1 MGMAAKDK
9 KAKKAGPKGK
19 KARKL
24 AKLDNRWGEAAAVD
38 ADTGEEIR
46 KKTRRG
52 RDSKN
57 SALKGDVNRKLSKH
71 SNEGIDGFYHRLAKG
86 RAEQYQQQYQQ
97 QQQAR
102 ESRRRVVEYD
112 DSSSDSDSDSD
123 EDLDRQ
129 HGADDDCVDSEMG
142 HQNNP
147 MGGLLTMI
155 RNKNSKNRTGDDDG
169 EDESDED
176 REENGSDSDSSDSED
191 ESDSDSDDDDEEKM
205 VDDEENSKNDAN
217 DAAVAVDTS
226 ASNPGSD
233 FFRKRFGRPPLNKS
247 ELLQLEGPQTKKP
260 TMKKIA
266 CGKHVEL
273 QYTLSLVNGRNDN
286 NGNKGEDGNINDDST
301 DDILCGD
308 LLALETPEAWQASAS
323 EAYSKSTREVLQ
335 RHWIRG
341 GKKKNNPKNKNKNDA
356 ILSDT
361 QAPVYSFLARYADVF
376 ETTSATGKGSNNS
389 KSDSKTQK
397 DQHRLQVL
405 HVLNHVL
412 TLRTRIGRNNRYLKE
427 KEAAEKAAEKAA
439 AATAEEKK
447 QDDKDTAKK
456 SSSSLSLSLGDT
468 TDVVEEE
475 RDVRDQG
482 FTRPTVLV
490 LLPTRGT
497 CHRFIK
503 DLYKLSG
510 ATIDEEQEDR
520 FDADYGELIDEDD
533 EDETMDPNPKKAAKT
548 EAHRKAVLASKGKEW
563 NEFFGDKANQDDDF
577 KIGVSLIPKTAN
589 KGGKNKSNISS
600 NVSLRLYSDF
610 FKSDIIVASPLGLKM
625 LLTPDAG
632 GDDDDS
638 EDESNNKKRKG
649 SSDYLSSIEICL
661 LQHSEMILMQNWDH
675 VNDILSLLNKEP
687 ISNNGTDFS
696 RVRNY
701 LLDGQGARWRQ
712 LILSSKFWDPALLS
726 TFKRFGKSL
735 SGQVKVR
742 RKIRDGDT
750 SISRVL
756 VPVKQVFQKVP
767 TGTFAQQSKARVD
780 YFVKNLWPEL
790 KKNDQ
795 KHTLVFIPS
804 YFDFCALRNALLKLE
819 QKHLFVSVSE
829 YSRGT
834 EITRGRARFAQG
846 RKPLMLYTGRAH
858 YFHRHAIRGV
868 HNLVVL
874 GLPEHPEFYADFV
887 NLIQTTG
894 GSDNDAMDEGQH
906 RETSCLA
913 LFTKY
918 EAHALERI
926 VGSSNASRMLSSL
939 NSAFMFYS

>member
-38 ADTGEEIR
+38 ADTREEIR

-52 RDSKN
+52 RDGKN

-86 RAEQYQQQYQQ
+86 RAEQYQQQYQLQ
-97 QQQAR
+97 QQHKQATT
-102 ESRRRVVEYD
+102 SRRRVVEND
-112 DSSSDSDSDSD
+112 DSSSSSDSDSD
-123 EDLDRQ
+123 EDLDRE
-129 HGADDDCVDSEMG
+129 HEANDVDSEMG
-142 HQNNP
+142 LQNNP
-147 MGGLLTMI
+147 MGGLLSMI
-155 RNKNSKNRTGDDDG
+155 RKKHSKNHAG

-176 REENGSDSDSSDSED
+176 GEENRSDSNSGSDSDSE
-191 ESDSDSDDDDEEKM
+191 DDDVEETMIEDK
-205 VDDEENSKNDAN
+205 DNSRNDAN
-217 DAAVAVDTS
+217 DAFDPS
-226 ASNPGSD
+226 SSNAGID
-233 FFRKRFGRPPLNKS
+233 FFRKRFGRPPLNKA
-247 ELLQLEGPQTKKP
+247 ELSLLVGPQAKKP

-266 CGKHVEL
+266 CGKHVDL
-273 QYTLSLVNGRNDN
+273 QYTLPLVNDRNDDN
-286 NGNKGEDGNINDDST
+286 DDMGDDGNILGDTTN
-301 DDILCGD
+301 DILCGD

-323 EAYSKSTREVLQ
+323 EAYLKSTREVLQ
-335 RHWIRG
+335 RHWVKG
-341 GKKKNNPKNKNKNDA
+341 GKKHNPKNKNKNKKNDV
-356 ILSDT
+356 ILSDA

-376 ETTSATGKGSNNS
+376 EATSATGKGSNNS
-389 KSDSKTQK
+389 KSDRQNQK

-427 KEAAEKAAEKAA
+427 KEATEKAAEKAA
-439 AATAEEKK
+439 EEAVEEKK
-447 QDDKDTAKK
+447 QDDKDAAKK
-456 SSSSLSLSLGDT
+456 FSSSLSSSLGDT
-468 TDVVEEE
+468 TAVAEEE

-497 CHRFIK
+497 CYRFIK

-533 EDETMDPNPKKAAKT
+533 EDEPMDPNPKKAAKT
-548 EAHRKAVLASKGKEW
+548 EAHRKTVLASKGKEW
-563 NEFFGDKANQDDDF
+563 NEFFGDTANQDDDF
-577 KIGVSLIPKTAN
+577 KIGISLIPKTAN
-589 KGGKNKSNISS
+589 KGGQNKSNSSS
-600 NVSLRLYSDF
+600 NVSIRLYNDF

-638 EDESNNKKRKG
+638 EDESTTKKRKG

-675 VNDILSLLNKEP
+675 VNDILALLNKDP
-687 ISNNGTDFS
+687 LNNNGTDFS

-742 RKIRDGDT
+742 QKIRDGET

-756 VPVKQVFQKVP
+756 VPIKQVFQKVP

-780 YFVKNLWPEL
+780 YFIKNLWPEL

-804 YFDFCALRNALLKLE
+804 YFDFCSLRNALLKLE

-834 EITRGRARFAQG
+834 EISRGRARFAQG

-894 GSDNDAMDEGQH
+894 GSDNDAMDDGQH

-926 VGSSNASRMLSSL
+926 VGSSNASRMLSSP